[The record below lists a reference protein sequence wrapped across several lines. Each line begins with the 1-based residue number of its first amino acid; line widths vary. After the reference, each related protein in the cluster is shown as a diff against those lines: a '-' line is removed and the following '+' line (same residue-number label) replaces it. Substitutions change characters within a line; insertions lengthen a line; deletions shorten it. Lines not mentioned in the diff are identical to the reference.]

1 MDNNTYINNSKFM
14 EFIDELATQ
23 FTETEFKEN
32 TFEERK
38 IYEGSYETHF
48 TNDAQNYFTQ
58 KYDEIETM
66 ANKIMG
72 LYTDNDKPR
81 KVILEQQELNR
92 KIKSIEVVKEKCYK
106 CHQQIEYTEE
116 LPFCPNCLAS
126 FQLGTIPYP
135 KRYDTYMFKF
145 CLLNI

>member
-1 MDNNTYINNSKFM
+1 MPHYESSGDFVVQDNNVVIKPTTMDNNTYINNSKFM

-48 TNDAQNYFTQ
+48 TNDAQNYYTQ

-72 LYTDNDKPR
+72 LYTDNEKPTHTEYYR
-81 KVILEQQELNR
+81 IC
-92 KIKSIEVVKEKCYK
+92 SKCEGENT
-106 CHQQIEYTEE
+106 HNIDDFG
-116 LPFCPNCLAS
+116 FCKHCLAH
-126 FQLGTIPYP
+126 L
-135 KRYDTYMFKF
+135 
-145 CLLNI
+145 

>member
-1 MDNNTYINNSKFM
+1 MPHYESSGDFVVQDNNVVIKPITMDNNTYINNSKFM

-48 TNDAQNYFTQ
+48 TNDAQNYYTQ

-72 LYTDNDKPR
+72 LYTDNEKPTHTEYYR
-81 KVILEQQELNR
+81 IC
-92 KIKSIEVVKEKCYK
+92 SKCEGENT
-106 CHQQIEYTEE
+106 HNIDDFG
-116 LPFCPNCLAS
+116 FCKHCLAH
-126 FQLGTIPYP
+126 L
-135 KRYDTYMFKF
+135 
-145 CLLNI
+145 